1 MTTAFKGSEFVG
13 VDRENG
19 FGVTFEYDG
28 EKYNA
33 TYIFKSYQQG
43 PPTIAHGGAIAS
55 LIDESM
61 TSAVFQSDNGPA
73 FTVSLNISYHA
84 PIFIGTPITI
94 SATIKSI
101 EGRKIFLHTQIFTED
116 GTLTAEADGL
126 FIKIVSQQ

>member
-1 MTTAFKGSEFVG
+1 MTTDFKGSEFVG
-13 VDRENG
+13 VERENG
-19 FGVTFEYDG
+19 FGVTFEYTG
-28 EKYNA
+28 EKYIANY
-33 TYIFKSYQQG
+33 TFKPYQQG

-84 PIFIGTPITI
+84 PIFIGTPVKI
-94 SATIKSI
+94 SATIKSV
-101 EGRKIFLHTQIFTED
+101 ERRKIFLHTQIHTED

-126 FIKIVSQQ
+126 FIKMASK